1 LGEWPESA
9 YQSATGNMPKIQAD
23 GATRATGVSRFSE
36 PPPPKQPVKRWI
48 YGQQHGGNFIRVSA
62 GCQHVEHWVR
72 QPTIDNLQS
81 TTCNRQPAIDNMP
94 VSSTRATGYDLVE
107 DLALSALPVGQ
118 FGSPQGP
125 T

>member
-23 GATRATGVSRFSE
+23 GSTRDTGVSRFSE

-72 QPTIDNLQS
+72 QP
-81 TTCNRQPAIDNMP
+81 AIDNMP